1 MNFYDNL
8 ESYGEAVALV
18 AEDGKVLTYASLA
31 DATDM
36 FSSHLSGRAVVF
48 ILASNNVASVVGY
61 LGCLRSKAPVA
72 LLAANL
78 HIDLLTSLLVTYR
91 PSYIWMP
98 RDKAREL
105 SDTKELFALDNYVLL
120 AGSQNELCA
129 HEDIA
134 LLMTTSGST
143 GSSKFVRLSYGNI
156 TANAA
161 SIAEYLEIR
170 ADDRAITA
178 LPMHYVYGLS
188 IINSHLHVGAS
199 VLLTDSSL
207 MEKRF
212 WEQFSLQRVT
222 SLSGVPYTFDL
233 LKRLRWTRMD
243 LPHLRVLTQAGGKLS
258 AELVKEFA
266 GQCMQKGI
274 RFYVMYGAAEATA
287 RMSYLLPSK
296 ALEKPASIGGPISGG
311 RFWIQDE
318 MGNTILQSNIVGEL
332 FYSGPNVSMGYAQNR
347 LDLTLGDVRGQIL
360 QTGDM
365 AMRDDDGFYYIV
377 GRKSRFIKLFGN
389 RVSLDEIE
397 QLIRQSGID
406 CACAGNDEKLVIYI
420 TDTAQQKDVVNVAQ
434 RLTQLH
440 PSAFRAVVI
449 ENIPRNE
456 AGKILYAELPGDL

>member
-8 ESYGEAVALV
+8 ERYGEAVALV

-36 FSSHLSGRAVVF
+36 FSSRLSGRALVF
-48 ILASNNVASVVGY
+48 ILAGNNVASVVGY
-61 LGCLRSKAPVA
+61 LGCLRSRAPVA

-78 HIDLLTSLLVTYR
+78 HTDMLTSLLATYR

-98 RDKAREL
+98 RDKTREL
-105 SDTKELFALDNYVLL
+105 PDTKELFAFDNYVLL
-120 AGSQNELCA
+120 AGSQDELCA
-129 HEDIA
+129 FKDLA

-161 SIAEYLEIR
+161 SIAEYLDIR

-287 RMSYLLPSK
+287 RMSYLIPSQ
-296 ALEKPASIGGPISGG
+296 ALEKPGSIGGPISGG

-318 MGNTILQSNIVGEL
+318 MGNTILQSHVVGEL
-332 FYSGPNVSMGYAQNR
+332 FYSGPNVSMGYAQSR
-347 LDLTLGDVRGQIL
+347 FDLTLGDVRGQIL

-389 RVSLDEIE
+389 RVSLDEI
-397 QLIRQSGID
+397 
-406 CACAGNDEKLVIYI
+406 
-420 TDTAQQKDVVNVAQ
+420 
-434 RLTQLH
+434 
-440 PSAFRAVVI
+440 
-449 ENIPRNE
+449 
-456 AGKILYAELPGDL
+456 